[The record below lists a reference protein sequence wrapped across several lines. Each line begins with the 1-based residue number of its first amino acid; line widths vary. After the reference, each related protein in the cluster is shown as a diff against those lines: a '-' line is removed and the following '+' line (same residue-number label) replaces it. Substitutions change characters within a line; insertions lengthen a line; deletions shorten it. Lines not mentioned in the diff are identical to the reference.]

1 MNKASGGDGTP
12 GELGCYCQVTSVV
25 SDSVRPQR
33 RQPTRLPIPGILQ
46 ARTLECCHL
55 PLPLHESEKWKWN
68 RCRVWLLATP
78 WMAAFQAPPSMGFSR
93 QEYWSGAP
101 VPSPVQ
107 LKSTARSRQGRLPL
121 CLGKF
126 MGGKHNRTNRDPA
139 QQIHSRGQ
147 HSSKE
152 EVAFELT
159 LKRWSEFKTQLCLLF
174 AKIIHVY
181 FFLIWKIHGKRKS
194 LET

>member
-1 MNKASGGDGTP
+1 MDHGKLWKAPATAAAKSLP
-12 GELGCYCQVTSVV
+12 
-25 SDSVRPQR
+25 SVRPHR
-33 RQPTRLPIPGILQ
+33 WQPTRLPHPWDLQ
-46 ARTLECCHL
+46 ARTLEWVAI
-55 PLPLHESEKWKWN
+55 SFSNAWKWKVKVKSLS
-68 RCRVWLLATP
+68 RVRVFVTTWT
-78 WMAAFQAPPSMGFSR
+78 AAHQAPLSMGFSR

-101 VPSPVQ
+101 LPSPVQ

-159 LKRWSEFKTQLCLLF
+159 LKRSLVFPILLF
-174 AKIIHVY
+174 
-181 FFLIWKIHGKRKS
+181 S
-194 LET
+194 S